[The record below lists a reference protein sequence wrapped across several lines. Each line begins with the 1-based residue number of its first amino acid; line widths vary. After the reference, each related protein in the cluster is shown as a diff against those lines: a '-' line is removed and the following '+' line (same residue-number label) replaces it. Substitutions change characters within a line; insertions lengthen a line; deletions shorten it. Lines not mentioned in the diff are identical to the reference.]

1 MVGKNIGRGGFMIE
15 IKNIV
20 KTYRPKKGGEVKA
33 LDDVSLKF
41 PEKGLVFILGKSG
54 SGKSTLLNVMGGLD
68 TADSGEIIIKG
79 KSSKEFS
86 TGDFDSYRNTYL
98 GFIFQE
104 YNILEDFNV
113 GANIALALKLQGAK
127 ATDEKINEI
136 LDEVGLSGYGKRK
149 PNELSGGQ
157 KQRVAIARALVKN
170 PEIIM
175 ADEPTGAL
183 DSGTGIQVFDTLKKL
198 SKDKLVI
205 VVSHDRE
212 FAESY
217 GDRVIELKDGK
228 VISDIEKHRI
238 DAEVEEGGAE
248 NYKGKLLRF
257 PKGYR
262 LTADD
267 VKRINEYLE
276 RDEAYLSLDEKVNAD
291 VKTASHI
298 DEDGKMESFAPTDE
312 NAIKISDDKP
322 FRLIKSRMPVKES
335 FKMGVSGMKT
345 KPFRLIITIFLCFVC
360 FAMFGIVDS
369 FAAYDSKT
377 AIVNSI
383 VDSGIK
389 YTTFRKTV
397 LVDGYGDQ
405 FFTEKRMSDA
415 DVENLK
421 NKTGMDF
428 LPVLSESG
436 SGYYSGGSASVSG
449 NFLKDATSRVY
460 NGNVSGIVEVKDED
474 ALKKHNLSL
483 MAGRLPKSNDEI
495 AISDFVFDCF
505 KKWGY
510 AYVDE
515 KGVPDESKNIEAS
528 GIKNA
533 ADFVNAKPNL
543 KIAGSAMSGTFK
555 IVGVVK
561 TGYDY
566 SRYAALDKTVGSDDD
581 ALDHFMLQSQF
592 SSEHNSAFS
601 GMLFCGKDFIKN
613 YLAYDGVGGE
623 IYDGANLQ
631 CEEINGK
638 AHGMYMGGDY
648 RHYFTTA
655 DYAGTVFFDSGKTT
669 LSGNEI
675 VLEVKQ
681 LINALKNVYYK
692 DGKVLEK
699 LNKLDT
705 ETDAETIKTTL
716 ASLVKDA
723 KIKMR
728 CGGPYNPYITKIL
741 TIKGFFFEDKN
752 VDKSFIGVSDS
763 LASEIKN
770 APAGKYAMAISGEKL
785 SKSDLEKVVEF
796 SMKSEDGVKYS
807 LVNYVVSAENMV
819 GSFIKTVAKI
829 LLYVGIGVFVFAVI
843 LFMTYISASISY
855 KKREIGILRAVG
867 ARSSDVFGIF
877 FNEALVISLI
887 VFVLATIGSGVVVS
901 IVNSSLR
908 ATYGLPITLLSYGIR
923 EIGIILLGCIA
934 TALFASF
941 IPVLRIA
948 RKKPVDAI
956 KNR

>member
-1 MVGKNIGRGGFMIE
+1 MVGKNIGHGGFMIE

-312 NAIKISDDKP
+312 NAIKISDEKP

-533 ADFVNAKPNL
+533 ADFVDAQPNL
-543 KIAGSAMSGTFK
+543 KIAGSAMNGTFK

-581 ALDHFMLQSQF
+581 ALDYFMLQSQF

-901 IVNSSLR
+901 VVNSSLR

-923 EIGIILLGCIA
+923 EVGIIFLGCIA

>member
-1 MVGKNIGRGGFMIE
+1 MIE

-20 KTYRPKKGGEVKA
+20 KSYRPKKGVEVKA

-127 ATDEKINEI
+127 ATDERINEI

-383 VDSGIK
+383 IDSGIK

-397 LVDGYGDQ
+397 LVDEFGDQ

-436 SGYYSGGSASVSG
+436 SGACDHSAIAKYY
-449 NFLKDATSRVY
+449 
-460 NGNVSGIVEVKDED
+460 
-474 ALKKHNLSL
+474 
-483 MAGRLPKSNDEI
+483 
-495 AISDFVFDCF
+495 
-505 KKWGY
+505 
-510 AYVDE
+510 
-515 KGVPDESKNIEAS
+515 
-528 GIKNA
+528 
-533 ADFVNAKPNL
+533 
-543 KIAGSAMSGTFK
+543 
-555 IVGVVK
+555 
-561 TGYDY
+561 
-566 SRYAALDKTVGSDDD
+566 
-581 ALDHFMLQSQF
+581 
-592 SSEHNSAFS
+592 
-601 GMLFCGKDFIKN
+601 
-613 YLAYDGVGGE
+613 
-623 IYDGANLQ
+623 
-631 CEEINGK
+631 EELG
-638 AHGMYMGGDY
+638 
-648 RHYFTTA
+648 
-655 DYAGTVFFDSGKTT
+655 
-669 LSGNEI
+669 
-675 VLEVKQ
+675 
-681 LINALKNVYYK
+681 
-692 DGKVLEK
+692 
-699 LNKLDT
+699 
-705 ETDAETIKTTL
+705 
-716 ASLVKDA
+716 
-723 KIKMR
+723 
-728 CGGPYNPYITKIL
+728 
-741 TIKGFFFEDKN
+741 
-752 VDKSFIGVSDS
+752 
-763 LASEIKN
+763 
-770 APAGKYAMAISGEKL
+770 
-785 SKSDLEKVVEF
+785 
-796 SMKSEDGVKYS
+796 GVK
-807 LVNYVVSAENMV
+807 
-819 GSFIKTVAKI
+819 F
-829 LLYVGIGVFVFAVI
+829 
-843 LFMTYISASISY
+843 
-855 KKREIGILRAVG
+855 
-867 ARSSDVFGIF
+867 SD
-877 FNEALVISLI
+877 
-887 VFVLATIGSGVVVS
+887 
-901 IVNSSLR
+901 
-908 ATYGLPITLLSYGIR
+908 
-923 EIGIILLGCIA
+923 
-934 TALFASF
+934 
-941 IPVLRIA
+941 
-948 RKKPVDAI
+948 
-956 KNR
+956 